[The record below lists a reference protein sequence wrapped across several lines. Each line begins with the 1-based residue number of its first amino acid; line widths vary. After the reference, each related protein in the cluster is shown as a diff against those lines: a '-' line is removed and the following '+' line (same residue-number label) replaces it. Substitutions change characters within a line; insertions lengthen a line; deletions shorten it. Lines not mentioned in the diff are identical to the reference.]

1 MGLYIRDDRVRD
13 MAKRLAGAQH
23 LTVTEAVR
31 QALEQRLK
39 DLEEDRAQRDRDI
52 RQIWAELDAMLHYE
66 FDEDD
71 MYDEIGAPKSGEQH
85 GPLHP

>member
-13 MAKRLAGAQH
+13 LAKRLAEAEH
-23 LTVTEAVR
+23 VTVTEAVR

-39 DLEEDRAQRDRDI
+39 DLDEGRAQRDRDI
-52 RQIWAELDAMLHYE
+52 RQIWAELDAMAHYE

-71 MYDEIGAPKSGEQH
+71 LYDEIGAPR
-85 GPLHP
+85 

>member
-13 MAKRLAGAQH
+13 MAKRLAEAEH
-23 LTVTEAVR
+23 VTVTEAVR

-39 DLEEDRAQRDRDI
+39 DLDDDRAKRDRDI
-52 RQIWAELDAMLHYE
+52 RQIWAELDAMPHYD

-71 MYDEIGAPKSGEQH
+71 MYDEIGAPR
-85 GPLHP
+85 

>member
-13 MAKRLAGAQH
+13 MAKRLAEAEH
-23 LTVTEAVR
+23 VTVTEAVR
-31 QALEQRLK
+31 QALERRLK

-52 RQIWAELDAMLHYE
+52 RQIWAELDAMPHYD

-71 MYDEIGAPKSGEQH
+71 LYDEIGAPR
-85 GPLHP
+85 